1 MSKSYICQSQM
12 FSSKY
17 IRDSNIFLIF
27 VMCIFP
33 LRFAALSF
41 MYSRGHQVQSWRT
54 GVPTE
59 FRSNPNQTH
68 LKQLIKVLLG
78 ILETSRQVC

>member
-41 MYSRGHQVQSWRT
+41 MYSRGHQVQS
-54 GVPTE
+54 
-59 FRSNPNQTH
+59 
-68 LKQLIKVLLG
+68 
-78 ILETSRQVC
+78 